1 MKNEIG
7 IIIMTGCNGLL
18 GVSKKA
24 VEALGNPES
33 FCLYINVEKRQ
44 LAITPGG
51 GSSSAVDLSKTSETK
66 DYYWVRGLTIQRII
80 STFELNSECTLV
92 YFPAKHIT
100 DENAI
105 TCSLAN
111 SVEHDLTNED
121 VSEEIKKFV
130 YANFQL
136 KDRKNRISPNAL
148 DIKCCKLV
156 H

>member
-7 IIIMTGCNGLL
+7 IIIMSGCNGML

-24 VEALGNPES
+24 IEALGNPES

-66 DYYWVRGLTIQRII
+66 DYFWVRGLTIQRII

-100 DENAI
+100 DEKAI
-105 TCSLAN
+105 TCCLAN

-130 YANFQL
+130 YGNFQL

>member
-1 MKNEIG
+1 MKNEIAMIVMSG
-7 IIIMTGCNGLL
+7 YNGLL

-24 VEALGNPES
+24 IEALGNPES
-33 FCLYINVEKRQ
+33 FCLYINVETRQ

-66 DYYWVRGLTIQRII
+66 DYFWVRGLTIQRII

-92 YFPAKHIT
+92 YFSAKHVT
-100 DENAI
+100 DDNAI

-121 VSEEIKKFV
+121 VAEEIKKFV

-136 KDRKNRISPNAL
+136 KDRKNRVSPNAL

>member
-1 MKNEIG
+1 MKNEIAM
-7 IIIMTGCNGLL
+7 ILMSGCNGLL

-24 VEALGNPES
+24 IEALGNPKS

-44 LAITPGG
+44 LAITPGC
-51 GSSSAVDLSKTSETK
+51 GSSSAVDLSKTSETQ
-66 DYYWVRGLTIQRII
+66 DYYWMRGLTIQRII

-92 YFPAKHIT
+92 YFPAKHVT
-100 DENAI
+100 GDNAI

-121 VSEEIKKFV
+121 IAEEIKKFV

-136 KDRKNRISPNAL
+136 KDRKNRLSPNAL

>member
-1 MKNEIG
+1 MKNEIAMIVMSG
-7 IIIMTGCNGLL
+7 YNGLL

-24 VEALGNPES
+24 IEALGNPKS

-66 DYYWVRGLTIQRII
+66 DYFWVRGLTIQRII

-100 DENAI
+100 DEKAI
-105 TCSLAN
+105 TCCLAN

-130 YANFQL
+130 YGNFQL

>member
-1 MKNEIG
+1 
-7 IIIMTGCNGLL
+7 MTGCNGML

-24 VEALGNPES
+24 IEALGNPES

-66 DYYWVRGLTIQRII
+66 DYFWVRGLTIQRII

-100 DENAI
+100 DEKAI
-105 TCSLAN
+105 TCCLAN

-130 YANFQL
+130 YGNFQL

>member
-1 MKNEIG
+1 MKNDIAM
-7 IIIMTGCNGLL
+7 IIMSGCNGLL

-24 VEALGNPES
+24 IEALGNPQS
-33 FCLYINVEKRQ
+33 ICLYINIEKRQ
-44 LAITPGG
+44 LAITPGC
-51 GSSSAVDLSKTSETK
+51 GSSSAIDLSHSSETQ
-66 DYYWVRGLTIQRII
+66 DYYWVRGLTVQRII
-80 STFELNSECTLV
+80 RTFEIHGECKLV
-92 YFPAKHIT
+92 YFSAKHVT

-111 SVEHDLTNED
+111 SVEYDLANED
-121 VSEEIKKFV
+121 DSAEIKEFV

-136 KDRKNRISPNAL
+136 KDRKNRISPTAL

>member
-7 IIIMTGCNGLL
+7 IIIMTGCNGML

-24 VEALGNPES
+24 IEALGNPES

-66 DYYWVRGLTIQRII
+66 DYFWVRGLTIQRII

-100 DENAI
+100 DEKAI
-105 TCSLAN
+105 TCCLAN

-130 YANFQL
+130 YGNFQL

>member
-7 IIIMTGCNGLL
+7 IIIMSGCNGML

-24 VEALGNPES
+24 IEALGNPES

-66 DYYWVRGLTIQRII
+66 DYFWVRGLTIQRII

-92 YFPAKHIT
+92 YFSAKHVT
-100 DENAI
+100 DDNAI
-105 TCSLAN
+105 TSSLAN

-121 VSEEIKKFV
+121 VAEEIKKFV

-136 KDRKNRISPNAL
+136 KDRKNRVSPNAL

>member
-1 MKNEIG
+1 MKNEIAM
-7 IIIMTGCNGLL
+7 ILMSGCNGLL

-24 VEALGNPES
+24 IEALGNPKS

-44 LAITPGG
+44 LAITPGC
-51 GSSSAVDLSKTSETK
+51 GSSSAVDLSKTSETQ
-66 DYYWVRGLTIQRII
+66 DYYWMRGLTIQRII
-80 STFELNSECTLV
+80 STFELNGECKLV
-92 YFPAKHIT
+92 YFSAKHVT
-100 DENAI
+100 NENAI

-111 SVEHDLTNED
+111 SVEHDLTTED

-148 DIKCCKLV
+148 DIKCCKLL

>member
-7 IIIMTGCNGLL
+7 IIIMSGCNGML

-24 VEALGNPES
+24 IEALGNPES

-66 DYYWVRGLTIQRII
+66 DYFWVRGLTIQRII

-100 DENAI
+100 DEKAI
-105 TCSLAN
+105 TCCLAN

-130 YANFQL
+130 YGNFQL
-136 KDRKNRISPNAL
+136 KDRKNRISPMLWTLSVAN
-148 DIKCCKLV
+148 
-156 H
+156 

>member
-100 DENAI
+100 DEKAI
-105 TCSLAN
+105 TCCLAN

-130 YANFQL
+130 YGNFQL

>member
-1 MKNEIG
+1 MKNEIAM
-7 IIIMTGCNGLL
+7 IIMSGCNGLL

-24 VEALGNPES
+24 IAALGNPNS
-33 FCLYINVEKRQ
+33 FCLYINIEKRQ
-44 LAITPGG
+44 LAITPGC
-51 GSSSAVDLSKTSETK
+51 GSSSAVDLSHTSETQ
-66 DYYWVRGLTIQRII
+66 DYYWVRGLTVQRII
-80 STFELNSECTLV
+80 STFELQEECKLV
-92 YFPAKHIT
+92 YLPAKHVIA
-100 DENAI
+100 ENAI

-111 SVEHDLTNED
+111 SVEHDLTFED

>member
-7 IIIMTGCNGLL
+7 IIIMTGCNGML

-24 VEALGNPES
+24 IEALGNPES

-92 YFPAKHIT
+92 YFSAKHVT
-100 DENAI
+100 DDNAI

-121 VSEEIKKFV
+121 VAEEIKKFV

-136 KDRKNRISPNAL
+136 KDRKNRVSPNAL

>member
-24 VEALGNPES
+24 IEALGNPES

-66 DYYWVRGLTIQRII
+66 DYFWVRGLTIQRII

-100 DENAI
+100 DEKAI
-105 TCSLAN
+105 TCCLAN

-130 YANFQL
+130 YGNFQL

>member
-1 MKNEIG
+1 M
-7 IIIMTGCNGLL
+7 
-18 GVSKKA
+18 
-24 VEALGNPES
+24 
-33 FCLYINVEKRQ
+33 
-44 LAITPGG
+44 
-51 GSSSAVDLSKTSETK
+51 
-66 DYYWVRGLTIQRII
+66 RGLTIQRII

-92 YFPAKHIT
+92 YFSAKHVT
-100 DENAI
+100 DDNAI

-121 VSEEIKKFV
+121 VAEEIKKFV

-136 KDRKNRISPNAL
+136 KDRKNRVSPNAL

>member
-7 IIIMTGCNGLL
+7 IIIMSGCNGML

-24 VEALGNPES
+24 IEALGKPKN

-44 LAITPGG
+44 LAITPGC
-51 GSSSAVDLSKTSETK
+51 GSSSAVDLSKTSETQ
-66 DYYWVRGLTIQRII
+66 DYYWMRGLTIQRII
-80 STFELNSECTLV
+80 STFELNGECKLV
-92 YFPAKHIT
+92 YFSATHVT

-136 KDRKNRISPNAL
+136 KDRKNRVSPNAL
-148 DIKCCKLV
+148 DIKCCKLF

>member
-7 IIIMTGCNGLL
+7 IIIMTGCNGML

-24 VEALGNPES
+24 IEALGNPES

-44 LAITPGG
+44 LAITPGC
-51 GSSSAVDLSKTSETK
+51 GSSSAVNLSKTSETQ

-130 YANFQL
+130 YRNFQL